1 MGPGLLISLA
11 SGQQPATG
19 PPIAAPGLA
28 PAWHAA
34 AAAPRAGGRLAAHR
48 VASGAPGLPLYQA
61 RASVACLDADA
72 AFMGA
77 LCAQLLCA
85 LPGVRVRHFM
95 NAADGLAALRPEKAR
110 WEAALRAQQAIVAA
124 WHRGQPL
131 LEPLLND
138 MAFGRPR
145 HVSTTVLVL
154 DQDLPELTG
163 LEVLADLSGWP
174 GWRVLTSASDNPRL
188 ALAGFNADL
197 ITRFARKRSADAVHT
212 LARLVE
218 VLLATPQPRQQQLWQ
233 ATLAPAQAALL
244 GREDIAQELGGYL
257 RERFVEWVVV
267 GDPFG
272 VLAFDVMGDPYWLQ
286 LAPRGD
292 LQALAALWRDT
303 GDGTVDPAAVAR
315 GEQLPNLAMRRALG
329 LPGCDLVPACAVGA
343 DGALRAALTRL
354 QLHAAPVPRGRFC
367 RAAANGD
374 W

>member
-1 MGPGLLISLA
+1 MRTGLLISLA

-19 PPIAAPGLA
+19 PPPGVV

-48 VASGAPGLPLYQA
+48 VVSGAPGLPLYQP
-61 RASVACLDADA
+61 RASVACVDADA

-95 NAADGLAALRPEKAR
+95 SAADGLAALRPEVTR
-110 WEAALRAQQAIVAA
+110 WEAALRAQQGIIAA
-124 WHRGQPL
+124 WHCGQPL

-138 MAFGRPR
+138 MAFGWPR
-145 HVSTTVLVL
+145 HVSTGVLVL
-154 DQDLPELTG
+154 DQDLQELTG
-163 LEVLADLSGWP
+163 LEMLADLPGWP
-174 GWRVLTSASDNPRL
+174 GWRVLTAASDNPRL

-197 ITRFARKRSADAVHT
+197 ITRFARKCSGDAVHT

-233 ATLAPAQAALL
+233 ATLTPAQAALL
-244 GREDIAQELGGYL
+244 AREDIAQEIGGYL
-257 RERFVEWVVV
+257 RDRFVEWVVV

-272 VLAFDVMGDPYWLQ
+272 VLAFDLMGGPYWLQ
-286 LAPRGD
+286 LEPRGD
-292 LQALAALWRDT
+292 LPALAALWRHVD
-303 GDGTVDPAAVAR
+303 DGTVDPSVVER
-315 GEQLPNLAMRRALG
+315 GEQLPNLSMRRALG

-354 QLHAAPVPRGRFC
+354 QLHAAPVPRGRFR